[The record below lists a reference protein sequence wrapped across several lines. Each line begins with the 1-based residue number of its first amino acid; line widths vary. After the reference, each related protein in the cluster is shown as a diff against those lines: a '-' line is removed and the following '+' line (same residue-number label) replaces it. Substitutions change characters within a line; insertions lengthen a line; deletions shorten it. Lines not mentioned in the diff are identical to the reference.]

1 MMWVTMGFFFVSVI
15 VGTIFII
22 LKSLNDLQKEYD
34 KKKNNLFKA
43 SSGICSYKCPY
54 ELNQKV
60 MVCGKDGDIVI
71 VGNIR
76 SISFDYDMAWVYRLY
91 IVADGEQKDLYKK
104 NIHYLY
110 SCEIGEKYTVF
121 VEN

>member
-1 MMWVTMGFFFVSVI
+1 ME
-15 VGTIFII
+15 IFIFYLAI
-22 LKSLNDLQKEYD
+22 IISAIIIVLKSMKDLQKEYD
-34 KKKNNLFKA
+34 KKKKNLFKI

-110 SCEIGEKYTVF
+110 SYEIGEKYTVF

>member
-1 MMWVTMGFFFVSVI
+1 MTWVTMGFFFVSVI

-60 MVCGKDGDIVI
+60 IVCGKDGDIVI

-76 SISFDYDMAWVYRLY
+76 SISFDYDMPWVYSLY

-121 VEN
+121 AKN